1 MRPWFLSLLL
11 LSLLGLAQAL
21 SSSGSRLLVLLD
33 ELSERDKYSQFWE
46 DLESLSR
53 PIHDPTA
60 LAISTT
66 DMLVD
71 RGFKLTFESPKKDPA
86 LFKHGERAY
95 DHLLILP
102 LKLKGLG
109 PALTPNILLDF
120 IKNEGNI
127 LLTLSADTPTPI
139 TINSLLLEL
148 DIHLSSDRN
157 SLIVDHFNFDTSSSS
172 DKHDVLLVTSP
183 VYQRKDIR
191 NFFGG
196 EGVIA
201 FPRAVGQTLGNDS
214 PLLISIL
221 NAPSTAYSYN
231 PKDEVESVEDPFAIG
246 SQLSLVSAM
255 QARNSA
261 RFTVIGSAEMLENTW
276 FDAEV
281 KSPDHSQ
288 PTKTANQD
296 FAARLSSWT
305 FKELGVLKVGRLQH
319 YLNEGRGV
327 SLLNDSS
334 VGQSQFNPKIYR
346 IKNDVVCSQ
355 SPFLPI

>member
-1 MRPWFLSLLL
+1 
-11 LSLLGLAQAL
+11 
-21 SSSGSRLLVLLD
+21 
-33 ELSERDKYSQFWE
+33 
-46 DLESLSR
+46 
-53 PIHDPTA
+53 
-60 LAISTT
+60 
-66 DMLVD
+66 
-71 RGFKLTFESPKKDPA
+71 
-86 LFKHGERAY
+86 
-95 DHLLILP
+95 

-120 IKNEGNI
+120 IKKEGNI
-127 LLTLSADTPTPI
+127 LLTLSADAPTPT
-139 TINSLLLEL
+139 TLNTLLLEL
-148 DIHLSSDRN
+148 DIHLSPDRN

-172 DKHDVLLVTSP
+172 EKHDVLLLTPP
-183 VYQRKDIR
+183 VYQRKDIK

-201 FPRAVGQTLGNDS
+201 FPHAAGQTLGNDS

-261 RFTVIGSAEMLENTW
+261 RFTVIGSAEILENTW

-281 KSPDHSQ
+281 KSPDDSQ

-305 FKELGVLKVGRLQH
+305 FKELGVLKVARLQH

-327 SLLNDSS
+327 SSLNDSS
-334 VGQSQFNPKIYR
+334 IGQSELNPKIYR
-346 IKNDVVCSQ
+346 IRNDVVGSL
-355 SPFLPI
+355 SPFLSI